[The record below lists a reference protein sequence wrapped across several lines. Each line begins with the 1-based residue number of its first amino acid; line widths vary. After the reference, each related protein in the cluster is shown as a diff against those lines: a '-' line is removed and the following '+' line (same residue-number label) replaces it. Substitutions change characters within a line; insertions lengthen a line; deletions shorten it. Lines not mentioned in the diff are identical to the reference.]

1 MVAIF
6 DFSKWRLF
14 KVCYVFFTFFRGES
28 ENYTFLERLRP
39 TDYEN
44 RCWHFF
50 NYFMAAILDFQNG
63 RRCISDLFISQL
75 LNTIET

>member
-44 RCWHFF
+44 RCWHFILTTSWPPSWIF
-50 NYFMAAILDFQNG
+50 KMAAAV
-63 RRCISDLFISQL
+63 SQICSYL
-75 LNTIET
+75 SF